1 MDYKQVVEQLQ
12 IVDNCINDN
21 TLMGHEDFAL
31 SRQRSALSV
40 NWLYKNK
47 YITLEQYNEMEKYYI
62 DVLSKRES
70 DCLMQLLREHMNSYE
85 NIDES
90 EIEEYCKGIQKYI
103 YMGYLVVWDNIRQ
116 LKTND
121 MENIQY
127 SSIAIVNTIFKRL
140 WEEPVRAFIEVEE

>member
-1 MDYKQVVEQLQ
+1 MDYKQAVEQLQ

-21 TLMGHEDFAL
+21 IFMGCNDFAL
-31 SRQRSALSV
+31 NRQQSALSV
-40 NWLYKNK
+40 NWLYHNK
-47 YITLEQYNEMEKYYI
+47 YITLEQYDEMEKYYI

-70 DCLMQLLREHMNSYE
+70 DCLIQLLREQMNSDE

-90 EIEEYCKGIQKYI
+90 EIEEYCKDIQKHIYI
-103 YMGYLVVWDNIRQ
+103 GYLVVWDNIRQ

-140 WEEPVRAFIEVEE
+140 WEEPIALRNIS

>member
-1 MDYKQVVEQLQ
+1 MNYKQAVEQLQ

-21 TLMGHEDFAL
+21 ILMGHEDFAL
-31 SRQRSALSV
+31 NRQRSALSV

-47 YITLEQYNEMEKYYI
+47 YITLEQYDEMGKYYI

-70 DCLMQLLREHMNSYE
+70 DCLMQLLQEYMNSCD
-85 NIDES
+85 NIDEL
-90 EIEEYCKGIQKYI
+90 EIEEYCKDIQKYI
-103 YMGYLVVWDNIRQ
+103 YTGYLVVWDNIRQ

-127 SSIAIVNTIFKRL
+127 SGIAIVNTIFKRL
-140 WEEPVRAFIEVEE
+140 WAEPVILRNIA